1 MTTIVETSARSN
13 RLRTNARKLV
23 RVALWTS
30 IGVVLAGI
38 ERLVPSPVPWI
49 KLGLANGAALIV
61 LYSIGWREAL
71 IVNLMRCLI
80 IALFFGTWASPVFLL
95 SLGGGIVSI
104 VVMALT
110 KMLLGKFVG
119 IVGISTLGSFSHML
133 TQFYLASL
141 LLVHHSGILIFA
153 SPSLIASILSGI
165 VVGIVSSLLLK
176 RISGI
181 ELTQSM
187 N

>member
-1 MTTIVETSARSN
+1 MTIAPTKSRHLSQNT
-13 RLRTNARKLV
+13 RKLV
-23 RVALWTS
+23 RIALWTS

-38 ERLVPSPVPWI
+38 ERLIPSPIPWV

-71 IVNLMRCLI
+71 VVNLFRCI
-80 IALFFGTWASPVFLL
+80 IIGLFFGTWASPVFLL

-104 VVMALT
+104 LVMALS
-110 KMLLGKFVG
+110 KMLLGKSVG

-133 TQFYLASL
+133 TQFYLASI
-141 LLVHHSGILIFA
+141 LLVHHSGILLFTG
-153 SPSLIASILSGI
+153 PSLIAAIASGI
-165 VVGIVSSLLLK
+165 VVGIVASMVLN
-176 RISGI
+176 RISGL
-181 ELTQSM
+181 ELTQEL